1 MYFDPE
7 PKRRR
12 EDFFDMEREVGE
24 LERGLRASKLILVSG
39 LRRYG
44 KTSLILTTLNEE
56 GVDYVF
62 LDCRLLPSGMLSVSD
77 VFSLLERGLR
87 GKPWL
92 RRLAESIEGVEV
104 GALGVRFRR
113 RDYNTLVRVLEGLEG
128 RVLVLDEAQELR
140 RFRYR
145 LDSLIAYLYDHV
157 DVKVIVSGSQ
167 VGVMYRFLRLHDP
180 EAPLYG
186 RPFHEVRVGP
196 LDRDRAREFLELGF
210 QQEGVKPP
218 EDLIEEALNL
228 FDGVIGWLTYFGYS
242 YARLGLRSLDEILDA
257 AARLAYS
264 ELSHALQV
272 TGVGRPRYAAILR
285 AVAERGTA
293 AWSEVR
299 RYVEA
304 RLGRIPRNTLS
315 YMLKNLVDM
324 GFLEKGPRG
333 YRVADP
339 VLAHAIKK
347 YL

>member
-1 MYFDPE
+1 
-7 PKRRR
+7 
-12 EDFFDMEREVGE
+12 
-24 LERGLRASKLILVSG
+24 
-39 LRRYG
+39 
-44 KTSLILTTLNEE
+44 
-56 GVDYVF
+56 
-62 LDCRLLPSGMLSVSD
+62 
-77 VFSLLERGLR
+77 
-87 GKPWL
+87 
-92 RRLAESIEGVEV
+92 
-104 GALGVRFRR
+104 
-113 RDYNTLVRVLEGLEG
+113 VRVLEGLEG

-186 RPFHEVRVGP
+186 RPFYEVRVGP

-293 AWSEVR
+293 TWSEVR

-324 GFLEKGPRG
+324 GFLEKGPSG